1 MYFMCSPFAF
11 LSFGIAPDRQ
21 PRLEI
26 FHKQA
31 DSAAELAAARPW
43 LVIFVGPE
51 LERRGEV
58 GGRNPVRHLACA
70 LILSVAGAA
79 ASALAQDAVTD
90 TKTKG
95 KTTISVEDGKDLT
108 LTGCVARSESGDF
121 MLKRAAGKDGALGEY
136 MLVAAGD
143 EWNDLGKHVGHR
155 VEIKGTA
162 ADRGDGKMTIK
173 TESETRTNNG
183 DTRKRESTTKVEG
196 DLNGLPF
203 LGVKS
208 VRMLATICP

>member
-1 MYFMCSPFAF
+1 
-11 LSFGIAPDRQ
+11 
-21 PRLEI
+21 
-26 FHKQA
+26 
-31 DSAAELAAARPW
+31 
-43 LVIFVGPE
+43 V
-51 LERRGEV
+51 
-58 GGRNPVRHLACA
+58 RNLACA
-70 LILSVAGAA
+70 LILTVAGA
-79 ASALAQDAVTD
+79 SAGVLAQDAVTD

-95 KTTISVEDGKDLT
+95 KTTISVEDGKNLT

-121 MLKRAAGKDGALGEY
+121 RLRHAAGKDGALGEY

-143 EWNDLGKHVGHR
+143 EREELAKHLGHR

-162 ADRGDGKMTIK
+162 ADRGDGRMTIK
-173 TESETRTNNG
+173 TENETRTNNG